1 MVSAESW
8 IIISWIVISFDNY
21 HSGKKRLVWRFL
33 HLGHF
38 EISFVL
44 CYQKL
49 MPYVVSFVFLI
60 EREFLMPGMVDTH
73 LHAPQYAFCGTRVGL
88 PLLEW
93 LDKYTFPIEAK
104 YKDTHFAEEIYS
116 KVVVSDQLYYQ
127 VFPTEFSHNTESW
140 QLWHLRENSNDFS
153 ARA

>member
-1 MVSAESW
+1 
-8 IIISWIVISFDNY
+8 
-21 HSGKKRLVWRFL
+21 
-33 HLGHF
+33 
-38 EISFVL
+38 
-44 CYQKL
+44 
-49 MPYVVSFVFLI
+49 MPYDVSFVFLI

-93 LDKYTFPIEAK
+93 LDQYTFPIEAK

-140 QLWHLRENSNDFS
+140 QLWHLIQMLRTTFKECKGTYFSPNPNVHTHIRILGENELYTGRERLIRSHSSARFCFELSGNSN
-153 ARA
+153 